1 MQEPAKRFV
10 LIMEHIKIG
19 EYVGVDLG
27 YAGKFGA
34 AKIEAV
40 KKGLNG
46 KVYCDLSIK
55 TGYNSEKFTNIE
67 NVDSVF
73 IMSRQAWLDMHQDQ
87 KDSVEQ
93 PTFETVSRQVI
104 KFLCDN
110 HHPHVTVIITPTD
123 AQLLEGVKSTGQ
135 IMDYVKD

>member
-1 MQEPAKRFV
+1 MD
-10 LIMEHIKIG
+10 HIKIG

-40 KKGLNG
+40 KKGLND

-55 TGYNSEKFTNIE
+55 TDYNPEKFTKIE
-67 NVDSVF
+67 HVDSVF
-73 IMSRQAWLDMHQDQ
+73 IMSRQEWLNMHQ
-87 KDSVEQ
+87 KDYGNKEAQ
-93 PTFETVSRQVI
+93 PTFETVTRPVI
-104 KFLCDN
+104 KWLCEN
-110 HHPHVTVIITPTD
+110 WHPHVIAVVTPTN
-123 AQLLEGVKSTGQ
+123 AQLLSGEESTGQ